1 MLSKITSKPVS
12 TVDSITKR
20 SEKIFSLFSQTKI
33 DCEALNSEI
42 NQMVTNK
49 ETEAQRILD
58 EAKELKNIAA
68 KNDNLAKKIEAF
80 INS

>member
-1 MLSKITSKPVS
+1 MLSKITSNTVS

-20 SEKIFSLFSQTKI
+20 SEKIFILFSQNKI
-33 DCEALNSEI
+33 YFESLNI
-42 NQMVTNK
+42 DIKKIVTTK